1 MNKPYV
7 IYQQSDYITTF
18 IPSLY
23 MYRSQVIDYGKIK
36 QYAEEHKKQHPDQE
50 EISFIFA
57 LMRW

>member
-1 MNKPYV
+1 
-7 IYQQSDYITTF
+7 
-18 IPSLY
+18 
-23 MYRSQVIDYGKIK
+23 MYHSQVIDYGKIK